1 MYTDGA
7 TFRRRPKCSDRIEH
21 LTSRNRH
28 SYSVSLMVITLVF
41 GCLVGLA
48 MIHLLQ
54 KILEGSFC
62 TLLQNSFDD
71 TPGCVDAENF

>member
-1 MYTDGA
+1 MYTDGV

-28 SYSVSLMVITLVF
+28 SYSVSRIVITFGF

-48 MIHLLQ
+48 ITHLPLGY
-54 KILEGSFC
+54 ILYIYI
-62 TLLQNSFDD
+62 
-71 TPGCVDAENF
+71 